1 MSAEGPLQS
10 MSMNDLARRCEQET
24 NRYFKRLAFDS
35 GFCFELFRRAIQ
47 DGSKTAWDFI
57 CTQYQA
63 LVTGWVTQHYAFAS
77 TREDAE
83 FFVNG
88 AFGKISGTIT
98 AEKFSSFSDLGYLLR
113 YLKMC
118 VHSVIMDYTRTVDY
132 TALYNWDEATD
143 EKDEDPSPEEQA
155 IDHSDRQRLW
165 QFVRDRLHDEKERL
179 VIHGSFVLDLKPQ
192 EIYDHFPAIFEDVD
206 EVYRIKQN
214 VIARLRRDAELRK
227 LLGWGD

>member
-1 MSAEGPLQS
+1 MSGEGPLQD
-10 MSMNDLARRCEQET
+10 MSMNDLALRCEQET

-63 LVTGWVTQHYAFAS
+63 LVTGWVIQHHSFAA
-77 TREDAE
+77 THEDAE

-98 AEKFSSFSDLGYLLR
+98 AEKFGSFSDLGYLLR

-132 TALYNWDEATD
+132 TSLYNWDEATD

-165 QFVRDRLHDEKERL
+165 QFIRDRLHDEKERL
-179 VIHGSFVLDLKPQ
+179 IVHGSFVLDLKPQ
-192 EIYDHFPAIFEDVD
+192 EIYDHFPATFEDVD

-227 LLGWGD
+227 LLGWDD